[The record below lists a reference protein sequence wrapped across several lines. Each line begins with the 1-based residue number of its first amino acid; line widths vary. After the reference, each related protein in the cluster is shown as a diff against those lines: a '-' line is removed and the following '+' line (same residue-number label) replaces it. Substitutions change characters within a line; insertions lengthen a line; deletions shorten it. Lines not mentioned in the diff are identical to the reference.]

1 MSQQRGR
8 IVSGLID
15 LPGLG
20 AKFEGR
26 PYRYA
31 LSKGVTN
38 KPRRGRGTISKY
50 AAVRPLAA
58 GGTLAVH
65 LLPRLDGWPE
75 PVRFYRQAGT
85 VTLTYDTGKTQ
96 TLPVRVDGV
105 AESHDQSK
113 QDGTSLTLNCTIVGD
128 ATYAGYPGTQGG
140 DAEPAKTDQVQWE
153 GSSKTLDP
161 QGLASSAQVL
171 IDVWGDL
178 ADTDAAE
185 AQRLADAIAAFV
197 APAAGQK
204 VRSATFARDSDDG
217 GQIVVTTGL
226 TDTIEDVVN
235 PRTAATTDPLGLAS
249 SATVAAVN
257 AVPITPA
264 GLVDRGVTVQE
275 LNDAR
280 LLYVRQAG
288 VRSTADDVEMP
299 ATSTW
304 LDPLGL
310 DSAGQQRTVYTTAA
324 GAPGD
329 PAPPLGT
336 QIVAAR
342 TEQLDQ
348 LHSFKEWRFD
358 VLNSVQRRTFPR
370 ISTTDDATNLE
381 DEAVR
386 AQVWDAAGSA
396 PATPTDAPGNNV
408 KLVTFTDVPV
418 SPTQNMRVW
427 LYGPRNPR
435 DKLVLPNYETRADPE
450 SIESTAIRAGLDGET
465 IADPVGYVLRRTRT
479 MPVTVGLGVN
489 RTLTVKEY
497 GLRTTAEDVSMPGT
511 WTEVD
516 PLGLESRGKITRVYD
531 TALGTPADPTPP
543 AGLQTVTITTR
554 EVNQIVSEGVWTYDV
569 VNSRQKVEFRETR
582 ETIDPHGIESEKRE
596 AAVFDGGGTPPA
608 FPASPA
614 GLKPVWY
621 YDQPLTPDKSVR
633 VFRHAA
639 RDSVDDAVLPRT
651 WTHADPSDLESRGQV
666 AAFNATPVVPSGYVS
681 RGSKGV
687 YLTPAD
693 VVNVTDFGLTTTAQ
707 DVTYPRD
714 VGEWTQQ
721 DGNQSVDC
729 EIFTNP
735 TDAPST
741 VAATIAAANSSN
753 LTFGGVRVRRVTP
766 TKLLK
771 EYRYRSS
778 DTVVRFQRQS
788 AGHVDVCARDDG
800 GSPKLYV
807 GAIERVGS
815 TLWAFEVVRTPYP
828 GGRMFFTIEKRIA
841 AGALPDLSALEG
853 KTNAAAFLGLA
864 AGKVAFL
871 GRAGR
876 ALVNSSGAG
885 VNVADLGASFEYRST
900 GFCDLKKAREGWNW
914 TTTDLSGVTPGT
926 WVSPATL
933 GLDTA
938 VFGTTSFAGVL

>member
-20 AKFEGR
+20 AKFEGK

-38 KPRRGRGTISKY
+38 KPRRGRGTISNY

-65 LLPRLDGWPE
+65 LAPRLDGWPE

-113 QDGTSLTLNCTIVGD
+113 QDGTSLTLNCTVVGD
-128 ATYAGYPGTQGG
+128 ATYAGFPGTQGG
-140 DAEPAKTDQVQWE
+140 DDEPTKADQVQWE

-161 QGLASSAQVL
+161 QGLASGAQVL

-178 ADTDAAE
+178 EDTDAAE
-185 AQRLADAIAAFV
+185 AQRLADAVAAFV
-197 APAAGQK
+197 APMAGQK

-217 GQIVVTTGL
+217 GTIVVTTGL
-226 TDTIEDVVN
+226 TDTVEDVVN
-235 PRTAATTDPLGLAS
+235 PRTAATTDPHGLAS
-249 SATVAAVN
+249 AATIAAIN
-257 AVPITPA
+257 TMPDTPA

-280 LLYVRQAG
+280 LLYVKQAG

-310 DSAGQQRTVYTTAA
+310 DSAGQRRTVYTTAA
-324 GAPGD
+324 GAPAD
-329 PAPPLGT
+329 PAPPAGT

-342 TEQLDQ
+342 TEQLDR

-370 ISTTDDATNLE
+370 ISTTDDGANLE

-386 AQVWDAAGSA
+386 AEVWDTAGTA
-396 PATPTDAPGNNV
+396 PATPTDAPGSNV
-408 KLVTFTDVPV
+408 KLITFTDTPV

-427 LYGPRNPR
+427 LYGPRSPR
-435 DKLVLPNYETRADPE
+435 DKIVLPNYETRADPE
-450 SIESTAIRAGLDGET
+450 NVEGTAIRAGLDGET

-479 MPVTVGLGVN
+479 IPVTVELGVN

-516 PLGLESRGKITRVYD
+516 PLGLESRGKITQVYD
-531 TALGTPADPTPP
+531 TALGTPADPAAP
-543 AGLQTVTITTR
+543 AGLQQVTSTTR
-554 EVNQIVSEGVWTYDV
+554 EINQVVSEAVWTYDV
-569 VNSRQKVEFRETR
+569 NNSAQKIEFRETR
-582 ETIDPHGIESEKRE
+582 ETIDPHGIDSRKVLGV
-596 AAVFDGGGTPPA
+596 VFPTATPPA
-608 FPASPA
+608 VPTPPV
-614 GLKPVWY
+614 GLKAVDY
-621 YDQPLTPDKSVR
+621 YDVPLTPDQSVR
-633 VFRHAA
+633 VYRFGR

-651 WTHADPSDLESRGQV
+651 WTYADPSDLESRGQV
-666 AAFNATPVVPSGYVS
+666 AAFNATPAVPSGYVS
-681 RGSKGV
+681 RGSRGV
-687 YLTPAD
+687 YLTPTD
-693 VVNVTDFGLTTTAQ
+693 LVNVTDFGLTTTAQ

-714 VGEWTQQ
+714 VGEWTQE
-721 DGNQSVDC
+721 DGDRSVDS
-729 EIFTNP
+729 EIVA
-735 TDAPST
+735 DAAST
-741 VAATIAAANSSN
+741 PYAYAQAIAAANSTN
-753 LTFGGVRVRRVTP
+753 VHFGGVRVRRLTP
-766 TKLLK
+766 GKLLK
-771 EYRYRSS
+771 EFRYRSS
-778 DTVVRFQRQS
+778 DKRVVFQGQS
-788 AGHVDVCARDDG
+788 TGYVEVFARNDG
-800 GSPKLYV
+800 GSPKLFV
-807 GAIERVGS
+807 GRVERVG
-815 TLWAFEVVRTPYP
+815 TNLWAYELCRTPYP
-828 GGRMFFTIEKRIA
+828 GTQVFFRVEKRVP
-841 AGALPDLSALEG
+841 AGALPTLSSLNG
-853 KTNAAAFLGLA
+853 KTNQGTFLGLAEGTVAFLGL
-864 AGKVAFL
+864 G
-871 GRAGR
+871 GR
-876 ALVNSSGAG
+876 ALVDAGGNG
-885 VNVADLGASFEYRST
+885 VNVAPIAYQFEHRST
-900 GFCDLKKAREGWNW
+900 GFVDLRKAVEGWNW
-914 TTTDLSGVTPGT
+914 TTTSLASVTPGT
-926 WVSPATL
+926 WVAPSAL
-933 GLDTA
+933 GLDSIVVA
-938 VFGTTSFAGVL
+938 TTSFSGVLS